1 MGMYRDAS
9 CIVFP
14 LFSWEGWVGGGNSI
28 LGSMFASPYILA
40 IAGEPISWV
49 KGRVFEDVWLIHC
62 VLHMYLHMH
71 HK

>member
-1 MGMYRDAS
+1 M
-9 CIVFP
+9 
-14 LFSWEGWVGGGNSI
+14 GGGNSI

-40 IAGEPISWV
+40 IAGEPVSWV

-62 VLHMYLHMH
+62 VLYMYQHMH